1 VAIQNGDEAELPR
14 RARLQ
19 AARLIDEA
27 EAAGSVKA
35 MGIALHPYLSG
46 VPHRIAAIEALFAGL
61 AADPRIVFMQGEE
74 IAAWYRA
81 SDDPA

>member
-1 VAIQNGDEAELPR
+1 
-14 RARLQ
+14 
-19 AARLIDEA
+19 
-27 EAAGSVKA
+27 